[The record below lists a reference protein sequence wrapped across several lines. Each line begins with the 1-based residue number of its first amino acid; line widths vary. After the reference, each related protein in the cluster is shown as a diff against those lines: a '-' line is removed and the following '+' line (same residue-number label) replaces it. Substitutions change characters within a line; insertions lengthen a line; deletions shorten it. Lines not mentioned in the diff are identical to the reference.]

1 MPIATRMTADLATEH
16 LNETEADRIPDAPVR
31 APQDRRRPGRSE
43 HVLTRADRL
52 AAIAPPDA
60 DVLRSED
67 RKAENALGTAQ
78 GILLGTVLGLP
89 TWAGSFWLVKN
100 LLG

>member
-1 MPIATRMTADLATEH
+1 MRPKRTAFPTRRSE
-16 LNETEADRIPDAPVR
+16 
-31 APQDRRRPGRSE
+31 PQDRRRPGRSE
-43 HVLTRADRL
+43 HVSPALIDLLRL
-52 AAIAPPDA
+52 RPNA